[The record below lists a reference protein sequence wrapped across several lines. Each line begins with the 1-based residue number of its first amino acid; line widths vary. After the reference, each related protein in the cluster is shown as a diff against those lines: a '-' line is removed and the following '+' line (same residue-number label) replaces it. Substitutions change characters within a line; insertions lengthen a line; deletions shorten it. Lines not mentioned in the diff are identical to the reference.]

1 MSEKF
6 DEFSKHLA
14 GKHSRRSAFKLFGAG
29 IIGAAAASI
38 FAETATATGPS
49 FNGGFNGTFN
59 GHFNGN
65 FRFPNLPNP
74 KFNAANSALDKIAEE
89 VEKVQHKTGFK
100 IFLPW
105 LQ

>member
-14 GKHSRRSAFKLFGAG
+14 GKHSRRGAFKLFGAG

-38 FAETATATGPS
+38 FAETANATPV

-59 GHFNGN
+59 GHFNGSV
-65 FRFPNLPNP
+65 RFPYLPNP

-89 VEKVQHKTGFK
+89 VEKVQQKTGFS

-105 LQ
+105 VK

>member
-14 GKHSRRSAFKLFGAG
+14 GKHSRRGAFKLFGAG

-38 FAETATATGPS
+38 FGETATATPS
-49 FNGGFNGTFN
+49 FNGTFN
-59 GHFNGN
+59 GHFNGT
-65 FRFPNLPNP
+65 RSVFPDLSNP
-74 KFNAANSALDKIAEE
+74 KFNAVNAALDQIAEE
-89 VEKVQHKTGFK
+89 VAKVQHKTGFK

-105 LQ
+105 VQ